1 MRTHDRCLRALL
13 LGVILVWGGGCLGGV
28 SAPTRFYTLVPMA
41 GPPTEAIPISA
52 ERGPAIG
59 VGPVT
64 LPGYLDRREIVTR
77 RGRDEIELGEFDHWS
92 EQLKD
97 GAARVLAENL
107 VVLLRT
113 ERVVLLSRQRSHPV
127 QYQVA
132 VDVARFE
139 GAVGAA
145 VTLEAR
151 WRILGRDGNE
161 LALRRSTVT
170 EVAGAPGYGAVVA
183 AMSRALG
190 ALSRDI
196 ATAIRDLPQ

>member
-97 GAARVLAENL
+97 GATRVLGENL
-107 VVLLRT
+107 AILLRT
-113 ERVVLLSRQRSHPV
+113 DRVVLLSRRGSHPV

-151 WRILGRDGNE
+151 WRILGGDGKE

-170 EVAGAPGYGAVVA
+170 EVVGAPGYGALVA

-196 ATAIRDLPQ
+196 ATAIRDLP

>member
-1 MRTHDRCLRALL
+1 MRTHDLCLRALL
-13 LGVILVWGGGCLGGV
+13 LGAILIWGGGCLGGT

-41 GPPTEAIPISA
+41 GPPTEAAPLSG
-52 ERGPAIG
+52 ERGPAVG

-77 RGRDEIELGEFDHWS
+77 RGREEIELGEFDHWS

-97 GAARVLAENL
+97 GAARVLGENL
-107 VVLLRT
+107 AILLHT
-113 ERVVLLSRQRSHPV
+113 DRVALLSWRGTRPV

-132 VDVARFE
+132 VEVARFE
-139 GAVGAA
+139 GAAGAD

-151 WRILGRDGNE
+151 WRILGGDGKE

-170 EVAGAPGYGAVVA
+170 EVAGAPGYGALVA

-190 ALSRDI
+190 ALSREI
-196 ATAIRDLPQ
+196 ATAIRALP

>member
-1 MRTHDRCLRALL
+1 MRPHDLYLRALL
-13 LGVILVWGGGCLGGV
+13 LGAILVWGGGCLGGA
-28 SAPTRFYTLVPMA
+28 SAPTRFYTLVPVA
-41 GPPTEAIPISA
+41 VPPTEASPITGD
-52 ERGPAIG
+52 RGPAIG

-77 RGRDEIELGEFDHWS
+77 RGRDEIELGEFDRWS

-97 GAARVLAENL
+97 GATRVLGEDLAI
-107 VVLLRT
+107 LLRT
-113 ERVVLLSRQRSHPV
+113 DRVALPSGRGSLPV
-127 QYQVA
+127 QYQVI
-132 VDVARFE
+132 VEVARFE
-139 GAVGAA
+139 GVAGAD

-151 WRILGRDGNE
+151 WRILGGDGKE

-170 EVAGAPGYGAVVA
+170 EVVGAPGYGALVA

-190 ALSRDI
+190 ALGRDI

>member
-113 ERVVLLSRQRSHPV
+113 ERVVLLSRQGSHPV
-127 QYQVA
+127 QYQIA

-151 WRILGRDGNE
+151 WRILGRDGKE

-170 EVAGAPGYGAVVA
+170 EVAGAQGYGAVVA

-196 ATAIRDLPQ
+196 ATAIGDLPQ

>member
-97 GAARVLAENL
+97 GATRVLAENL

-113 ERVVLLSRQRSHPV
+113 ERVVLLSRQGSHPV
-127 QYQVA
+127 QYQIA

-151 WRILGRDGNE
+151 WRILGRDGKE

-170 EVAGAPGYGAVVA
+170 EVAGAQGYGAVVA

-196 ATAIRDLPQ
+196 ATAIGDLPQ